1 MLNTYLGDGVMVIYG
16 APESNPDHAEDAVVS
31 AIEMVRQVHENT
43 ETWRRLGS
51 DDFRIGV
58 GIHTGHAVVGT
69 IGSPRRLDYTAIG
82 DTGNAAARIEAAN
95 KEVGSEILVSQA
107 TYDAL
112 SDEARD
118 RLAGRWESRELMV
131 KGKQEPLV
139 VYPIAPDDTG
149 HVDGPEQDS
158 GNGSTGPAGGESS
171 VGSEQ

>member
-1 MLNTYLGDGVMVIYG
+1 M
-16 APESNPDHAEDAVVS
+16 
-31 AIEMVRQVHENT
+31 
-43 ETWRRLGS
+43 
-51 DDFRIGV
+51 
-58 GIHTGHAVVGT
+58 
-69 IGSPRRLDYTAIG
+69 
-82 DTGNAAARIEAAN
+82 
-95 KEVGSEILVSQA
+95 SQA

-139 VYPIAPDDTG
+139 VYPIDPDDTG